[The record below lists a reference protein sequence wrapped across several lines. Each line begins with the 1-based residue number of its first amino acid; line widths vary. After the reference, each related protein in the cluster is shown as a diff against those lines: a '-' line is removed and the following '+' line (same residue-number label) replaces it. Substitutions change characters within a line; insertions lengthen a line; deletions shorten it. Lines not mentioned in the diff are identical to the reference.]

1 MLPFSSPNSLPP
13 VSLIADY
20 LLRLTLIQSP
30 CLGAICGNETQTQ
43 MWTIQIIYCRFS
55 HHLHTF
61 TSFPFLAFPSA
72 LTTFPCTFTCQQ
84 SIPQTLH
91 SCACRHLFNQSHGPF
106 LLFFS
111 SRDVLG
117 SQPCYLSLAFS
128 AVYLASQLLLWIVFL
143 LFPHLLT
150 PSFTPFY
157 QTEYDLH
164 VTPPWC
170 FQLPNKLGNE
180 PKAPSNIC

>member
-1 MLPFSSPNSLPP
+1 MCVEGLLNHSIIFGRSWRTGEVTGFSIWCTDSDVNDSNHLLQ
-13 VSLIADY
+13 V
-20 LLRLTLIQSP
+20 LRLLI
-30 CLGAICGNETQTQ
+30 
-43 MWTIQIIYCRFS
+43 YV
-55 HHLHTF
+55 HK
-61 TSFPFLAFPSA
+61 FPFLAFPSA